1 MRKSIFVLI
10 IGFLFFCPIGN
21 STNIFSQADV
31 FNIRLEVKTRKHQE
45 FLKRVGLNCPEIGEC
60 VCEATIEQTNQLRR
74 AHFDFSMQRERKS
87 TKKKITLPEPT
98 SPDTTYRPIKLKPK
112 KKGEPPDKEWIKK

>member
-1 MRKSIFVLI
+1 MKRKLSVFVFLCLV
-10 IGFLFFCPIGN
+10 IG
-21 STNIFSQADV
+21 FSQAFSKEDT
-31 FNIRLEVKTRKHQE
+31 FKIKLEVKNRKHQE
-45 FLKRVGLNCPEIGEC
+45 FVQRIGLNCPKIGEC
-60 VCEATIEQTNQLRR
+60 ECEATIEQTNQLRR